1 MRSPIPVQAAIV
13 LLTLAH
19 PPASSAQATIYRC
32 SVDGVPTFSDRQ
44 CGPESQPIRT
54 TTPNVTEA
62 PAAAAPDPPQ
72 PKSERSER
80 RKGPTSRSSA
90 QDKRAEA
97 CAKLALSL
105 KELRSKLR
113 AGYSAK
119 EGERLRARQDSLR
132 ERQKIARCS

>member
-1 MRSPIPVQAAIV
+1 MLIRVQAAIV
-13 LLTLAH
+13 LLALAH
-19 PPASSAQATIYRC
+19 PAAVSAQATIYRC
-32 SVDGVPTFSDRQ
+32 SVDGVLTFSDRQ
-44 CGPESQPIRT
+44 CGPESQPVKT
-54 TTPNVTEA
+54 TTLNVAEA
-62 PAAAAPDPPQ
+62 PAAAAPDSPQ

-80 RKGPTSRSSA
+80 RKDPAPKDPA

-105 KELRSKLR
+105 REVRSKLR

>member
-1 MRSPIPVQAAIV
+1 MRIPVPVQAAIV
-13 LLTLAH
+13 LLALAH
-19 PPASSAQATIYRC
+19 PPAASAQATIYRC

-44 CGPESQPIRT
+44 CGPESQPLKT
-54 TTPNVTEA
+54 MTLNVAEA
-62 PAAAAPDPPQ
+62 PAVAAADPQ
-72 PKSERSER
+72 PKSARSQR
-80 RKGPTSRSSA
+80 RKDPIPRNPG

-119 EGERLRARQDSLR
+119 EGERLRARQASLR
-132 ERQKIARCS
+132 ERQKIARCG